1 MVELNVYNLISES
14 VFRVIAA
21 IIILLLGLVIGRAL
35 SNLTKKLL
43 HELEFE
49 RILKK
54 QTKIKV
60 PVEEFSGSLVK
71 YIVYFIAIIMALNQ
85 IGLTT
90 LILNIILVVILALLI
105 VFIILAVKD
114 FIPNVVAGFF
124 LSQKDIIKKG
134 DKIKVKDI
142 EGKVVHINLVETKIK
157 TSKDDIIFIPNS
169 VLTKRI
175 VVKKH
180 SKK

>member
-21 IIILLLGLVIGRAL
+21 IIILLLGIVIGRAL
-35 SNLTKKLL
+35 GNLTRKLL

-60 PVEEFSGSLVK
+60 PVEEFSSSLIK

-90 LILNIILVVILALLI
+90 IILNIILKHLCLCLRA
-105 VFIILAVKD
+105 
-114 FIPNVVAGFF
+114 
-124 LSQKDIIKKG
+124 
-134 DKIKVKDI
+134 KVSHPKL
-142 EGKVVHINLVETKIK
+142 HQMA
-157 TSKDDIIFIPNS
+157 P
-169 VLTKRI
+169 
-175 VVKKH
+175 
-180 SKK
+180 